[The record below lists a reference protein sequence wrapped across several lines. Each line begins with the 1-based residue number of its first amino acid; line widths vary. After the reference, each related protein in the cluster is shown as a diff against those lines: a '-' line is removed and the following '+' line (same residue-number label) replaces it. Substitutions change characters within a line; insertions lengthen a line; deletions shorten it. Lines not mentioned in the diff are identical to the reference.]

1 MNLELNIYDLG
12 NALKKLGEEYKLEA
26 LIKMNLSGGWMT
38 LMGEATIE
46 NIPVAVVNGCSS
58 KSNNIIDI
66 KIKNEEAEE
75 GTVLKITGA
84 KDKKFNVN
92 IAPGKYI
99 ELSSN
104 TININQVKTN
114 DKECKIRIDEDIIFI
129 VKTTVENVKKLMN
142 V

>member
-1 MNLELNIYDLG
+1 MNLELNIYELG
-12 NALKKLGEEYKLEA
+12 QGLKKLSEEYNLEA

-46 NIPVAVVNGCSS
+46 NVPVEVVKGCSS

-66 KIKNEEAEE
+66 RIKSEGTEE
-75 GTVLKITGA
+75 GSIVKLTGA
-84 KDKKFNVN
+84 QDKKFEVN
-92 IAPGKYI
+92 IAPGKYR

-114 DKECKIRIDEDIIFI
+114 NKECKIRIDKDIIFI
-129 VKTTVENVKKLMN
+129 VKTTMENVEKIMSL
-142 V
+142 